1 MKALVE
7 QLKAQNQQLVVGGGA
22 GGGGGDMAQ
31 LQVGRSVAGQQQ
43 TTSPLGAGA
52 DGWRGCVR
60 GVGPRQAMLEAKQK
74 ELQNAMYTDG
84 NGQNAFDAEEAMLAV
99 RRPP

>member
-1 MKALVE
+1 MGG
-7 QLKAQNQQLVVGGGA
+7 VV
-22 GGGGGDMAQ
+22 
-31 LQVGRSVAGQQQ
+31 V
-43 TTSPLGAGA
+43 
-52 DGWRGCVR
+52 CV
-60 GVGPRQAMLEAKQK
+60 VFCPRQAMLEAKQK